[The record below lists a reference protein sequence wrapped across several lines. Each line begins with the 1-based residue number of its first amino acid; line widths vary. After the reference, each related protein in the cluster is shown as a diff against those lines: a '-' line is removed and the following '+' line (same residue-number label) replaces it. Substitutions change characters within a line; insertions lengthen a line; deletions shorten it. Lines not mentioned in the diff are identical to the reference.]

1 MNFCLWPKFPLPFGW
16 AWGAG
21 PLDFDAG
28 LALTFVGAYLFR
40 PGLGVLSRFLRHQ
53 SGTEA

>member
-28 LALTFVGAYLFR
+28 LALTMVGAYLFR
-40 PGLGVLSRFLRHQ
+40 PGLGVLSWFLRHQ